1 MQHTHNTPRFTELGG
16 GESLTLQHLSSLQL
30 LGGDCTL
37 ENKEGQTLS
46 LFNGE
51 QLTSKFYHHTWE
63 TLTISARTNSR
74 LRLIY
79 STVYPSLSPSPIL
92 NPSFYQFTANDVSDR
107 TFYRLKN
114 INFLQ
119 LMGGDYEIRNKL
131 DEQITLY
138 NGQQLPDVFYRQYWD
153 ELDIRAINGSLR
165 MIYIAQPAAL
175 P

>member
-1 MQHTHNTPRFTELGG
+1 MQHTHNTPRFTELEG
-16 GESLTLQHLSSLQL
+16 GESLTLQNLSSLQL

-51 QLTSKFYHHTWE
+51 QFTSKFYHHTWE
-63 TLTISARTNSR
+63 TLTISALTNSR

-79 STVYPSLSPSPIL
+79 STLEQSPSPIL
-92 NPSFYQFTANDVSDR
+92 NPSFYQFTANDVADR

-119 LMGGDYEIRNKL
+119 LMGGDYEIKNKL
-131 DEQITLY
+131 DERITLY
-138 NGQQLPDVFYRQYWD
+138 NGQQLPDVLYRQYWD

-165 MIYIAQPAAL
+165 MIYIAQRTEL

>member
-1 MQHTHNTPRFTELGG
+1 MQHTHNTPRFTELEG
-16 GESLTLQHLSSLQL
+16 GERLTLQNLSSLQL

-63 TLTISARTNSR
+63 TLTISALANSR

-79 STVYPSLSPSPIL
+79 STLEQSPSPIL

-119 LMGGDYEIRNKL
+119 LMGGDYEIKNKL
-131 DEQITLY
+131 DERIILY
-138 NGQQLPDVFYRQYWD
+138 NGQQLPDVYYRQYWD

-165 MIYIAQPAAL
+165 MIYIAQRTEL